1 MEDTFKVNM
10 EDISKVIPWVG
21 YIFQK
26 FEDMCS
32 EMDEIVK
39 QYEVQNDESQLEM
52 DSGNVR
58 ECSSEVMQDVLP
70 PSSVDIE
77 KEEVSDLSVAGNT
90 DGTTHE
96 KSGECIGEKHFK
108 EGPSK
113 GDHLLD
119 SSFVEPVEGMDIGLS
134 FEENVNTGT
143 NVKVEFSIKKN
154 PTKEKQTSS
163 KKNSSMKRLSY
174 QFQADNEMTLDSRA
188 EMLLPF
194 LDDVKGSNSFKK
206 IAEEIDADACDDILS
221 PDSVSLVDSSESK
234 VVEVELRCGDAST
247 QSVERSC
254 GSVDEGSREDDVT
267 KQGIQTV
274 QPSDKLDESSVMVP
288 YCSELYT
295 ISCEESKDSS
305 FKKDSNEAFAS
316 KLGLK
321 KKKKKKKEDEQNATF
336 YDDFNAELDQQ
347 RGKGSKSYLAE
358 NPDTPD
364 QESSESDWEIV

>member
-1 MEDTFKVNM
+1 
-10 EDISKVIPWVG
+10 
-21 YIFQK
+21 
-26 FEDMCS
+26 
-32 EMDEIVK
+32 
-39 QYEVQNDESQLEM
+39 M

-77 KEEVSDLSVAGNT
+77 EVSDLPVAGNT
-90 DGTTHE
+90 DRTTHE

-154 PTKEKQTSS
+154 PTKEKQTSR

-247 QSVERSC
+247 QSV
-254 GSVDEGSREDDVT
+254 GKYLIVLIV
-267 KQGIQTV
+267 
-274 QPSDKLDESSVMVP
+274 LDLLTSLHGLGEKGLLYYFYES
-288 YCSELYT
+288 
-295 ISCEESKDSS
+295 
-305 FKKDSNEAFAS
+305 EALFC
-316 KLGLK
+316 
-321 KKKKKKKEDEQNATF
+321 
-336 YDDFNAELDQQ
+336 
-347 RGKGSKSYLAE
+347 AE
-358 NPDTPD
+358 NGCHFI
-364 QESSESDWEIV
+364 SSYSIYLLGDIIDFPPFSCPYITYGLRIIWIFFVQCTMLPYRSF

>member
-1 MEDTFKVNM
+1 MEDMFKVIM

-21 YIFQK
+21 YIVQM
-26 FEDMCS
+26 FEDMCL

-52 DSGNVR
+52 ESGNVR

-70 PSSVDIE
+70 PSSVDTE

-90 DGTTHE
+90 DGTTRE
-96 KSGECIGEKHFK
+96 KFGECIGEKHFK

-134 FEENVNTGT
+134 FEENINTGT

-154 PTKEKQTSS
+154 PTKEKQTSR
-163 KKNSSMKRLSY
+163 KKNSSMRRLSH
-174 QFQADNEMTLDSRA
+174 QFQADNEMTLDIRA

-206 IAEEIDADACDDILS
+206 IAEDIDDDACDDILS
-221 PDSVSLVDSSESK
+221 PDSVSLVESSECK
-234 VVEVELRCGDAST
+234 VVEVELRCGDTST
-247 QSVERSC
+247 QSIERSC

-267 KQGIQTV
+267 KQSIQTV
-274 QPSDKLDESSVMVP
+274 QPSDKVQLDESSVMVP

-295 ISCEESKDSS
+295 ISCEESKDRS
-305 FKKDSNEAFAS
+305 FKKDFNEDLAS

-321 KKKKKKKEDEQNATF
+321 KKKEYELNPTCYDE
-336 YDDFNAELDQQ
+336 FNAGLDEQ

-364 QESSESDWEIV
+364 QEFSESDWEIV

>member
-1 MEDTFKVNM
+1 MEDMFKVNM

-21 YIFQK
+21 YIAQK
-26 FEDMCS
+26 FEDMCL

-52 DSGNVR
+52 ESGNVR
-58 ECSSEVMQDVLP
+58 ERSSEVMQDVLP

-77 KEEVSDLSVAGNT
+77 EVSDLSVAGNT
-90 DGTTHE
+90 DGTTNE
-96 KSGECIGEKHFK
+96 KSEECIGEKHFK
-108 EGPSK
+108 EGLSK

-119 SSFVEPVEGMDIGLS
+119 SSSVEPVEDMDIGLS
-134 FEENVNTGT
+134 FEENVNTG
-143 NVKVEFSIKKN
+143 IKKN
-154 PTKEKQTSS
+154 PTKEKQTSG
-163 KKNSSMKRLSY
+163 KKNSSMGRLSH
-174 QFQADNEMTLDSRA
+174 QLQADNEMTLDSRS

-206 IAEEIDADACDDILS
+206 TAEEIDAQACDDSLS
-221 PDSVSLVDSSESK
+221 PDSVSLVESSESK
-234 VVEVELRCGDAST
+234 VVEVELRWGDTST
-247 QSVERSC
+247 QSIGRDC
-254 GSVDEGSREDDVT
+254 RSVDKGSGEDDVT

-274 QPSDKLDESSVMVP
+274 QPSDKVQLDESSVMVP

-295 ISCEESKDSS
+295 VSCEESKDSS
-305 FKKDSNEAFAS
+305 VKKDFNEAFAS

-321 KKKKKKKEDEQNATF
+321 KKRKKEDEQNATC